1 MDDNPLWD
9 LRRRGQGIW
18 LRGLR
23 RLLAQSD
30 SLAGLP
36 ASYGVSGI
44 ETDLLLLAGAVA
56 RGPEYRDSLASWAN
70 GEPAARPA
78 EALLIEEAAIVA
90 RLLAPLYEET
100 EGRDGYVSVDV
111 DPALA
116 HDAEAMSKAIRRLH
130 SALDEPNVIPRLP
143 PTESGC
149 AVFEALTADGR
160 SVHIGPVFSVAAVER
175 VTEAFV
181 RGARRFLDGAEQPGR
196 LASVI
201 SFGLASLDEAVDE
214 LLQASI
220 RAADRDT
227 SGAESLLGSAATA
240 IAKVAC
246 RRQRDRLTKE
256 LPERLRE
263 SGPRSLRMMW
273 TDLATGDPRRRR
285 LRYVERLVGPDTVVA
300 MPLGLMR
307 DFAGAGVV
315 EPTLGQRVDEAE
327 EIIGEVEGLGLDLGA
342 IGAELEERRSER
354 LKLQY
359 GELDNVIL
367 AAVEAVGADA
377 ARAGE
382 AVAGGA
388 PWSASEPEVPDALI
402 ETEHID
408 GRLSMRL
415 WQKDSSL
422 WSDDPATR
430 ELIGNRLGWLDLIES
445 TPPVS
450 GSARSFVEQIEEGDV
465 EDVVLLGMGGSS
477 LCSEVCRQ
485 VFGVDRVWIVDSTI
499 PARVAAVAAAVDP
512 ARTLVV
518 VASKSGTTIEVQALL
533 DFFYARAT
541 PMLGRPG
548 HRFVA
553 ITDPGT
559 PLEQVAHER
568 GFRRLW
574 LAPTDV
580 GGRFSALS
588 VFGTLP
594 MELMGIDSAAIHAS
608 ARRMAASC
616 AGGTNATVN
625 PGTRLGVALFNAHE
639 SGRDKLTFSCSPSL
653 TAFGLWAEQLVAEST
668 GKEGVGLVPI
678 VDEPPGEADQ
688 YGDDRVFIALELAG
702 EDVPGHGEWLGALRA
717 AGHPVMRFVLD
728 DRHQIGAEFVRWQIA
743 VATAGSLMGIN
754 PFDQPDVQASKD
766 RTTAILAAYETG
778 TPMSDR
784 APVAMD
790 TGWTVFADL
799 ERDEELAE
807 RQIGDGLDSWM
818 SAHLGRAQ
826 VPDYVALQ
834 AFVARE
840 PRTRRALQEIRRL
853 LRERRGVASTLGW
866 GPAFLHSTGQLHKGG
881 PEHGLFLQIT
891 ADDSEDIEV
900 PGAGY
905 SFGRL
910 ARAQSL
916 GDLAAL
922 EERGRRILRV
932 HLSEAA
938 SGAEALL
945 EAVDHGITTAG

>member
-1 MDDNPLWD
+1 MDENPLWD
-9 LRRRGQGIW
+9 LRGHGQGIW

-23 RLLAQSD
+23 RLLAEAD
-30 SLAGLP
+30 SLAELL

-44 ETDLLLLAGAVA
+44 ETDLLLLTGAVA
-56 RGPEYRDSLASWAN
+56 RGPEYHDSLVNWAN
-70 GEPAARPA
+70 GEPVARPA
-78 EALLIEEAAIVA
+78 EALLIEEAAIGA
-90 RLLAPLYEET
+90 RLLGPVYEET

-111 DPALA
+111 DPSLA
-116 HDAEAMSKAIRRLH
+116 HDAEAMSMAIRRLCT
-130 SALDEPNVIPRLP
+130 AIDEPNVIPRLP
-143 PTESGC
+143 ATDSGC
-149 AVFEALTADGR
+149 AVFETLTADGC

-175 VTEAFV
+175 VTAAFV
-181 RGARRFLDGAEQPGR
+181 RGARRFPDGAEQPGR

-214 LLQASI
+214 LLRASI
-220 RAADRDT
+220 RAADQDT
-227 SGAESLLGSAATA
+227 SGAESLLGSSATA

-246 RRQRDRLTKE
+246 RRQRDLLDND
-256 LPERLRE
+256 LPDSLRG
-263 SGPRSLRMMW
+263 SGPRALRLMW
-273 TDLATGDPRRRR
+273 TDLATGDPRCRR
-285 LRYVERLVGPDTVVA
+285 LRYVERLVGPDTVAA
-300 MPLGLMR
+300 MSLGLMR
-307 DFAGAGVV
+307 DFADAGVV
-315 EPTLGQRVDEAE
+315 DPTLGQRVDEAE
-327 EIIGEVEGLGLDLGA
+327 EIIGEVEALGFDLDA
-342 IGAELEERRSER
+342 VGAELEERRIER
-354 LKLQY
+354 HKQHY
-359 GELDNVIL
+359 GELDDVIL
-367 AAVEAVGADA
+367 AAIGAVGEDEG
-377 ARAGE
+377 RAGE
-382 AVAGGA
+382 MVAGGA
-388 PWSASEPEVPDALI
+388 PWSASELEVPSALI

-408 GRLSMRL
+408 GRLPTRL

-465 EDVVLLGMGGSS
+465 DDVVLLGMGGSI
-477 LCSEVCRQ
+477 LCAEACRQ
-485 VFGVDRVWIVDSTI
+485 VFGIDGVWIVDSTI

-518 VASKSGTTIEVQALL
+518 VASKSGTTTEVQALL

-594 MELMGIDSAAIHAS
+594 MELMGIDSVAIHAS

-616 AGGTNATVN
+616 AAGTNATVN
-625 PGTRLGVALFNAHE
+625 PGTRLGAALFNAHE

-653 TAFGLWAEQLVAEST
+653 AAFGRWVEQLVAEST
-668 GKEGVGLVPI
+668 GKEGIGLVPI

-688 YGDDRVFIALELAG
+688 YGDDRVFISLELAG
-702 EDVPGHGEWLGALRA
+702 EEVPEHDEWLGALRA
-717 AGHPVMRFVLD
+717 EGHPVMRFVLD
-728 DRHQIGAEFVRWQIA
+728 DRYQIGAEFVRWQIA

-754 PFDQPDVQASKD
+754 PFDEPDVQASKD
-766 RTTAILAAYETG
+766 RTTTILAAYETG
-778 TPMSDR
+778 TPMSER

-799 ERDEELAE
+799 GRDEELAE
-807 RQIGDGLDSWM
+807 RQIGDGLDSWL
-818 SAHLGRAQ
+818 SAHLGRAR

-866 GPAFLHSTGQLHKGG
+866 GPEFLHSTGQLHKGG
-881 PEHGLFLQIT
+881 PDHGVFLQIT
-891 ADDSEDIEV
+891 ADDAEDVEV
-900 PGAGY
+900 PGTGY

-922 EERGRRILRV
+922 EERGRRVLRV

-945 EAVDHGITTAG
+945 EAVDRGIT